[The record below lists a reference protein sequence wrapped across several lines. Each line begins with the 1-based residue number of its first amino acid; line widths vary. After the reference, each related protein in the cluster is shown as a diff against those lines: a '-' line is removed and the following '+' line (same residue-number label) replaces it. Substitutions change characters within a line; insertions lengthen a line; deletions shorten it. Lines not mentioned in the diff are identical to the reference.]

1 LLARFFVPALLA
13 DFFPADFF
21 PAVLAAGFH
30 GFAAFCFAADFFDFF
45 AAFLEAFFA
54 GGLTAFFPVVFFLAV
69 EDNLRWVMA

>member
-1 LLARFFVPALLA
+1 
-13 DFFPADFF
+13 
-21 PAVLAAGFH
+21 LAADFH
-30 GFAAFCFAADFFDFF
+30 GFAAFCFAADFFVDLF

>member
-1 LLARFFVPALLA
+1 LLV
-13 DFFPADFF
+13 DFFPPGFF
-21 PAVLAAGFH
+21 PPVLAADFH
-30 GFAAFCFAADFFDFF
+30 GFAAFCFAADFFVDLF